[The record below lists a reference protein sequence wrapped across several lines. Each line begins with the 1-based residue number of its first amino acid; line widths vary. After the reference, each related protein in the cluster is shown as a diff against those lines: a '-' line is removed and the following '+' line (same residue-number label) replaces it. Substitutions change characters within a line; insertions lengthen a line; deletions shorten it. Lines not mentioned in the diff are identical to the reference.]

1 MSDTKMYYSRPTL
14 ISNWHKN
21 REAEP
26 KDYDFTVCPDGKKKL
41 SKSTYKHFGTYM
53 DADWSTSTETQM
65 SQYLLKIDY
74 EPKKTPKS
82 MVEADHFQ
90 SAGFDRRTVRD
101 TAGHVTDVTN
111 SILPRH
117 RPGHDLMELD
127 TTYAVDYLPQ
137 WDYSKE
143 AVRRTMKGPA
153 DSSPDYRKPQSQFT
167 DTADYRRV
175 GRNTWQDES
184 GVYGTLGATS
194 RSQAQ
199 PSNPICP

>member
-26 KDYDFTVCPDGKKKL
+26 KDYDFSLCPDGKKKL

-65 SQYLLKIDY
+65 SQYLLKRDY
-74 EPKKTPKS
+74 EPKKILKS

-90 SAGFDRRTVRD
+90 SADFDKRTVRD
-101 TAGHVTDVTN
+101 TAGHVTGVTN
-111 SILPRH
+111 SILPHH
-117 RPGHDLMELD
+117 RPGHDKMKLD
-127 TTYAVDYLPQ
+127 STYAVDYLPP
-137 WDYSKE
+137 WDSSKE
-143 AVRRTMKGPA
+143 ARTMKSRAA
-153 DSSPDYRKPQSQFT
+153 DSIPDYRKPQSQFT
-167 DTADYRRV
+167 DTADYRRG

-194 RSQAQ
+194 RAQAQ

>member
-26 KDYDFTVCPDGKKKL
+26 KDYDFSLCPDGKKKL

-65 SQYLLKIDY
+65 SQYLLKRDY
-74 EPKKTPKS
+74 EPKKILKS

-90 SAGFDRRTVRD
+90 SADFDKRTVRK
-101 TAGHVTDVTN
+101 
-111 SILPRH
+111 
-117 RPGHDLMELD
+117 LD
-127 TTYAVDYLPQ
+127 STYAVDYLPP
-137 WDYSKE
+137 WDSSKE
-143 AVRRTMKGPA
+143 ARTMKSRAA
-153 DSSPDYRKPQSQFT
+153 DSIPDYRKPQSQFT
-167 DTADYRRV
+167 DTADYRRG

-194 RSQAQ
+194 RAQAQ